1 MSRLPFNLALR
12 TYRLLLHLYPA
23 HFRMEYGEEIAQ
35 LFRDLCRDVFQEK
48 GVHGVLSLWLLSI
61 FDLIKSCVEEWMT
74 TTNWRRFG
82 VRSSVFLTG
91 LMALGISWYVVYG
104 IMIVATSLYL
114 VPWDVSIVRP
124 TEGTLAKAVNDF
136 FEVPP
141 GSVLPAWIL
150 LVVSIGLFLR
160 AWRKKG
166 FVSELPWRFA
176 LLNVLFIFAQVAVL
190 GGGIL
195 LNNLLI
201 PFPVNAP
208 DEGFHRSIFPLLLEA
223 VAIFFYIKAQIHV
236 EIPNLLRLRI
246 RN

>member
-1 MSRLPFNLALR
+1 MSRLCFTLALR

-23 HFRMEYGEEIAQ
+23 HFRMEYGDEMEQ
-35 LFRDLCRDVFQEK
+35 LFRDLFRDAYRHRGK
-48 GVHGVLSLWLLSI
+48 GGLVLLWFVST
-61 FDLIKSCVEEWMT
+61 FDLLKTCAEEWMT
-74 TTNWRRFG
+74 TVNWRKFG
-82 VRSSVFLTG
+82 VRGGMFLSG
-91 LMALGISWYVVYG
+91 LVALGVTWYIVYSM
-104 IMIVATSLYL
+104 IIVATSFYL

-141 GSVLPAWIL
+141 GSVLPAWIF
-150 LVVSIGLFLR
+150 LVVSVGLFLR

-176 LLNVLFIFAQVAVL
+176 LLNVLFIFAQVAVF

-208 DEGFHRSIFPLLLEA
+208 DEGFHRSIFSLLLEA